1 MDLCFSYLKIET
13 FLEKSFELYYQED
26 NTIEVKKE
34 NTDPEVPELKN
45 PEDSVEFVPDKLL
58 VQLHSLHIAENA
70 DSSSDN
76 EEGNDEDED
85 VSLTFVIM
93 VKVLFL

>member
-1 MDLCFSYLKIET
+1 MEI

-26 NTIEVKKE
+26 NTMEVKKE
-34 NTDPEVPELKN
+34 NTDPEEVPELKN

-70 DSSSDN
+70 PDSSSDN
-76 EEGNDEDED
+76 EEGNNEDED
-85 VSLTFVIM
+85 VSLILVIIIM